1 MQTQIQCP
9 SCGTPFTT
17 EIHQIVDAQRTPQL
31 KEMLLGG
38 ALNVAQCPQ
47 CRNVTRLASP
57 IMYHDAEHEML
68 IVHVPME
75 LNWPMA
81 EQERQ
86 IGRMAKAI
94 TDSLPPE
101 QFKAY
106 MLQPKTIMT
115 METFMEQVYATEG
128 ITPEMLDR
136 QRKQAQLMQEL
147 VTADK
152 LTQMAK
158 IQDHEEI
165 IDETFFAMLQ
175 SNLQM
180 LEQNPAPEA
189 NNQFIKL
196 TNLQARLFTMTKVGK
211 ELEAQ
216 QLALTKFQ
224 QAVQKQG
231 GLTFDIFIDQ
241 LMLNDG
247 NDNVQ
252 DAMIKMGYQAIRYE
266 LFAEITN
273 RIEKAPTA
281 EAEKLT
287 KLREKLLVA
296 YESIQAE
303 TESAIASATETLNAI
318 LAAPSVEQ
326 GVQEHLPQIDEM
338 FMQFLAS
345 QLQAAEQSGD
355 ATAME
360 KLEPVYQ
367 AIMAEA
373 QNQLP
378 PEVRLINALAAAE
391 NEAQM
396 QEVINQIPPE
406 GRPAI
411 KQMIESVLDRAAA
424 ENPELAGKLNQ
435 AAQLL

>member
-9 SCGTPFTT
+9 SCGAAFST
-17 EIHQIVDAQRTPQL
+17 EIHQIVDAQRTPHL

-47 CRNVTRLASP
+47 CQYASRLATP
-57 IMYHDAEHEML
+57 IMYHDNEHEML

-94 TDSLPPE
+94 TDGLPPE

-106 MLQPKTIMT
+106 LLQPKTIMT

-136 QRKQAQLMQEL
+136 QRKQAMLMQEL
-147 VTADK
+147 VSADK
-152 LTQMAK
+152 LTQLSK
-158 IQDHEEI
+158 IQDSEEI

-189 NNQFIKL
+189 NRQFIVL
-196 TNLQARLFTMTKVGK
+196 TNLQARLFTMTKVGQQ
-211 ELEAQ
+211 LEQ
-216 QLALTKFQ
+216 EQLALTKFQ

-231 GLTFDIFIDQ
+231 GLTYDIFIDQ
-241 LMLNDG
+241 LMANDG
-247 NDNVQ
+247 NENVQ
-252 DAMIKMGYQAIRYE
+252 SAMIKMGYQAIRYE
-266 LFAEITN
+266 LFAELTG
-273 RIEKAPTA
+273 RIEKADPE

-287 KLREKLLVA
+287 NLREKLLEA
-296 YESIQAE
+296 FEAMQAE

-318 LAAPSVEQ
+318 LAAPSVTQ
-326 GVQEHLPQIDEM
+326 GVQDNLTKVDET

-355 ATAME
+355 KSALE
-360 KLEPVYQ
+360 RLEPVYQ
-367 AIMAEA
+367 AIMTEA

-378 PEVRLINALAAAE
+378 PEVRLINALVATEDA
-391 NEAQM
+391 AQM
-396 QEVINQIPPE
+396 QEVINQIPAD

-411 KQMIESVLDRAAA
+411 KQMIESVIERAAA
-424 ENPELAGKLNQ
+424 ENPEVAAKLSQ
-435 AAQLL
+435 AIQLL

>member
-9 SCGTPFTT
+9 NCGTPFTT
-17 EIHQIVDAQRTPQL
+17 EIHQIVDAQRTPHL

-38 ALNVAQCPQ
+38 ALNVAQCPN
-47 CRNVTRLASP
+47 CRNATRLASP
-57 IMYHDAEHEML
+57 LMYHDSEHEML

-94 TDSLPPE
+94 TDGLPPE
-101 QFKAY
+101 QFRAY
-106 MLQPKTIMT
+106 LLQPKTIMT

-128 ITPEMLDR
+128 ITREMLDR
-136 QRKQAQLMQEL
+136 QRQQAQLMQEL

-158 IQDHEEI
+158 IQDNEEL
-165 IDETFFAMLQ
+165 IDETLFGMLQ
-175 SNLQM
+175 QNLQM

-189 NNQFIKL
+189 NKQFIML

-211 ELEAQ
+211 ELEQ
-216 QLALTKFQ
+216 QRLALSKFQ

-231 GLTFDIFIDQ
+231 GLTYDIFIDN
-241 LMLNDG
+241 LVENS
-247 NDNVQ
+247 DNEKVQ
-252 DAMIKMGYQAIRYE
+252 DAMIQMGYQAIRYE
-266 LFAEITN
+266 LFAEITG
-273 RIEKAPTA
+273 RIEQAPA
-281 EAEKLT
+281 DEAEKLT
-287 KLREKLLVA
+287 NLREKLLVS
-296 YESIQAE
+296 YEAIQAE
-303 TESAIASATETLNAI
+303 TESALASATETLNAI
-318 LAAPSVEQ
+318 LSAPDVEQ
-326 GVQEHLPQIDEM
+326 GVQQNLAQIDEM

-355 ATAME
+355 TAAMQ
-360 KLEPVYQ
+360 KLEPIYQ

-378 PEVRLINALAAAE
+378 PEVRLINALAATE
-391 NEAQM
+391 TETQM

-411 KQMIESVLDRAAA
+411 KQMIESVVERATA
-424 ENPELAGKLNQ
+424 ENPELAGKLQQ
-435 AAQLL
+435 AVRLL